1 MRFENSKVRFYE
13 SCELRSQKTVLTE
26 IGALVFNFLLRS
38 NILNRLTVSTHY
50 KIQKYIKKICLHK
63 SIVEIMQLVY
73 IIVKLRN
80 CLIKV
85 KKEVDFW

>member
-38 NILNRLTVSTHY
+38 NILNRLTVSTNY